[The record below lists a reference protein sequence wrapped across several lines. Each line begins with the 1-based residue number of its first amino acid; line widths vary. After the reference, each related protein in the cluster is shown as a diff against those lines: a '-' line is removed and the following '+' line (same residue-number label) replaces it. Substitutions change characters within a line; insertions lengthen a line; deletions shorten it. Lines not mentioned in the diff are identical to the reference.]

1 MIGTFRD
8 FVVKYTRGEL
18 YRFIKKLE
26 DEGEKFIDTNNKKKI
41 KDYLYIKDAGDSVIK
56 NFEEIWKEYKIF

>member
-41 KDYLYIKDAGDSVIK
+41 KDYLYIKDAGDSVIN